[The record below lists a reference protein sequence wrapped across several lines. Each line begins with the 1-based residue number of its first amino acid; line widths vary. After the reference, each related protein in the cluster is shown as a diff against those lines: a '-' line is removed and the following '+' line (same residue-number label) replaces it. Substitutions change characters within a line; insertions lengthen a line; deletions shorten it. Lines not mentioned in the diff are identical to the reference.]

1 MCHANR
7 RYSRRLGTTLRAA
20 LLGSVTL
27 LALPPMPAQSQT
39 SEATRM
45 AAYTVPAGPLASA
58 LTNFARQAGVTLS
71 FPPAQVAGMQSPGL
85 RGEASVASGFARVLS
100 GTGLEAV
107 SADGNI
113 YTLRAAAP
121 AVPAATP
128 ANVLGDASSAAVVL
142 PEVSVV
148 ATAEE
153 ELRQAPGV
161 SIITREDIQ
170 RMPPMND
177 IAEIVRTMPGV
188 NLTGNSSSGQYG
200 NNRQIDL
207 RGMGPENTLILIDG
221 RPVRSRNAVRMG
233 RSGERNTRGDSN
245 WVPADA
251 IERIEVIRGPA
262 AARYGSGASGGVVN
276 IITKPPTDELH
287 GSVTLYALQPEDRN
301 EGDGRRVTATLSGP
315 TTLPGLSF
323 RAYGNFN
330 RTDADSLNLNA
341 AAAGSAP
348 GETPPAGREGVE
360 NRDVNGLLRWDITP
374 QQVLELE
381 LGYSRQGNIYAG
393 DRAVNSSGSALLN
406 QLANEGAE
414 TNIMTRT
421 DMSLQHRG
429 DWGWADSRVLLQYE
443 GTVNKRLNEGL
454 AGSNE
459 GSITTQNG
467 FSTSTLNNYTASG
480 EINIPL
486 ELLAPQR
493 LTLGAEFLRENLND
507 PFSTSQTLNG
517 GAIGGIDPGLRAGS
531 ASAET
536 YSFFAEDNIY
546 ATNQLTLTPGVRFDH
561 HSEFG
566 SNWSPSLNASYE
578 LFDGFAVRGGIA
590 RAFKAPNLYQSNP
603 NYIYFTMGNGCPAS
617 FLSLG
622 SGCYV
627 QGNADLEPETSI
639 NKEIGISYNQ
649 GGFSSSLTYFH
660 NDYRDK
666 IVAGVVPVG
675 QTATR
680 GRIFRWENT
689 PEAVVQGIEGNL
701 LVPVLESLSWNTN
714 FTYMI
719 ESKDKSTGQP
729 LSLIPEYTINTSLDW
744 QARDDLSL
752 RLALT
757 HYGKQEARTVDT
769 LGFANSGSEL
779 WQRDPYSV
787 VDVSGTYHIN
797 ENTRFTAGISNLFDE
812 QLFREANSSGAGAN
826 TYNEPGRAYFV
837 SLTATF

>member
-1 MCHANR
+1 MCHADR
-7 RYSRRLGTTLRAA
+7 RSSRLSTTLRAA

-27 LALPPMPAQSQT
+27 LALPPLPAQSQT

-45 AAYTVPAGPLASA
+45 AAYTVPAGPLAGA
-58 LTNFARQAGVTLS
+58 LNNFARQAGVTLS
-71 FPPAQVAGMQSPGL
+71 FPPAQVAGLQSPGL
-85 RGEASVASGFARVLS
+85 RGEASVASGFARVLA
-100 GTGLEAV
+100 GTGLEAI
-107 SADGNI
+107 SADGSI
-113 YTLRAAAP
+113 YTLRQAAP
-121 AVPAATP
+121 PVPAA
-128 ANVLGDASSAAVVL
+128 AGVLGNADSAAVVL

-188 NLTGNSSSGQYG
+188 NLSGNSSSGQYG

-360 NRDVNGLLRWDITP
+360 NRDVNGLLRWDIAP

-381 LGYSRQGNIYAG
+381 VGYSRQGNIYAG
-393 DRAVNSSGSALLN
+393 DRAVSSGGSALLN

-421 DMSLQHRG
+421 DVSLQHRG

-517 GAIGGIDPGLRAGS
+517 GAIGGIDAGQRAGS

-546 ATNQLTLTPGVRFDH
+546 ATSRLTLTPGVRFDH

-578 LFDGFAVRGGIA
+578 VFDGFAVRGGIA
-590 RAFKAPNLYQSNP
+590 RAFKAPNLYRSNP

-719 ESKDKSTGQP
+719 ESKDKTTGQP

-744 QARDDLSL
+744 QARDDVSF

-757 HYGKQEARTVDT
+757 HYGKQEARTVDA